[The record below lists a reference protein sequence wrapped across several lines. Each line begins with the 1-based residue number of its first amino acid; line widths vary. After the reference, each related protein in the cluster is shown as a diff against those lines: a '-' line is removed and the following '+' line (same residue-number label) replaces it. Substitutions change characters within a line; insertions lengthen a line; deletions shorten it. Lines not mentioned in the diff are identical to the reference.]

1 MSHHDVAH
9 HHLQTNFTTK
19 YELPTP
25 ETFEI
30 LLEQDFNDQGYYSK
44 VKGQI
49 KATL

>member
-9 HHLQTNFTTK
+9 IHLQTNVPTK
-19 YELPTP
+19 YKLTP
-25 ETFEI
+25 YTFEI